1 MLVSGC
7 GGGSSSTTSNT
18 ISVTVTPATAT
29 VTSGGTVQFTATV
42 MGDSSNAGVTWTASS
57 ASATSGTIDAT
68 GKFTAASVTTATTA
82 TVVATSKTDTTKTG
96 SATVTINPPAAA
108 AVTISPQTVFV
119 AAGQVQQFTA
129 TVTNESATTVTWSVN
144 GTPGGSATVGTIDA
158 MGNYTAPAVTQNA
171 KAMVTATST
180 ADTTKSASASVS
192 VVANGVVAAT
202 QNVQVASYTINAP
215 ATANVSIQFGPD
227 TTYGMST
234 WQQPSASGG
243 GAVTILVAGMKMNTA
258 YHMRAN
264 VVFAD
269 GSKFNDID
277 HTFTTGTV
285 PAANLPQITVT
296 TPTAGANPQP
306 GVELL
311 DLLGV
316 TGPSMNGVVTD
327 IEGNVIWT
335 LNPTLPTGQF
345 FSPLKLLA
353 NGHFLAVIS
362 TQPVG
367 VNSSLV
373 EYDLAGTVISTF
385 TGAQLSTALAAAS
398 CAGCQ
403 GHNITGM
410 HHDFALLPNGH
421 MIVIVSEGVSET
433 GLTGQPSPLTV
444 TGDLLVELD
453 QNHNPVWLWSTFD
466 HLDLNRH
473 PLAFPDWTH
482 TNAVVYTPDDHNLM
496 ISMRSQDWVLKIDYN
511 DGKGTGNILW
521 HLGYQGDFALI
532 QNGAPTTDPSL
543 WFYGQHDINV
553 VSQKSSGVFSVTL
566 FDDGNNRV
574 LNNNNDNTSIC
585 GQGAAPQCSSAAP
598 ILELD
603 ETLKTATIQFR
614 SEPPVYTQ
622 PPQLIEFAAFGGS
635 SRLLANNDLEYDLC
649 GLAASGTQSLNNM
662 SDILEVTQPSGQIAW
677 RMQLSG
683 NYAYRAF
690 RIPSLYPGVQW

>member
-1 MLVSGC
+1 MRRPLSTGLSLSFVLALLTFISGC
-7 GGGSSSTTSNT
+7 GGGG
-18 ISVTVTPATAT
+18 TAT
-29 VTSGGTVQFTATV
+29 
-42 MGDSSNAGVTWTASS
+42 
-57 ASATSGTIDAT
+57 IDPP
-68 GKFTAASVTTATTA
+68 
-82 TVVATSKTDTTKTG
+82 
-96 SATVTINPPAAA
+96 NPPAAA
-108 AVTISPQTVFV
+108 AVTISPQAVFV

-129 TVTNESATTVTWSVN
+129 TVTNASATTVTWSVN

-158 MGNYTAPAVTQNA
+158 MGNYTAPATATNA
-171 KAMVTATST
+171 TAMVTATST
-180 ADTTKSASASVS
+180 ADTTKSANASVS
-192 VVANGVVAAT
+192 VVANGVVTSTA
-202 QNVQVASYTINAP
+202 NVQVASYTITTP
-215 ATANVSIQFGPD
+215 ATANVSVQFGPD
-227 TTYGMST
+227 TTYGLST
-234 WQQPSASGG
+234 WQQPSVSGG

-258 YHMRAN
+258 YHMRAT

-269 GSKFNDID
+269 GTKFNDID

-285 PAANLPQITVT
+285 PAANLPRITVT
-296 TPTAGANPQP
+296 TPTAGAKPQP

-316 TGPSMNGVVTD
+316 TAASMNGVVTD

-335 LNPTLPTGQF
+335 LQPTLPTGQF
-345 FSPLKLLA
+345 FSPLKLLS
-353 NGHFLAVIS
+353 NGHFLAVIAS
-362 TQPVG
+362 QSEG
-367 VNSSLV
+367 INSSLV

-385 TGAQLSTALAAAS
+385 TSAQLSAALATAT

-403 GHNITGM
+403 GHNIGGM
-410 HHDFALLPNGH
+410 HHDYALLPNGH
-421 MIVIVSEGVSET
+421 MIVIVSEAVIEH
-433 GLTGQPSPLTV
+433 GLTGQPDPITV
-444 TGDLLVELD
+444 TGDLLIELD
-453 QNHNPVWLWSTFD
+453 QNHNPVWLWSSFD

-473 PLAFPDWTH
+473 PLTFPDWTH

-496 ISMRSQDWVLKIDYN
+496 ISMRTQDWVLKIDYN

-521 HLGYQGDFALI
+521 HLGYQGDFTLI

-574 LNNNNDNTSIC
+574 LNNNNDNSSIC
-585 GQGAAPQCSSAAP
+585 GEGSAPQCTSAAP

-603 ETLKTATIQFR
+603 ETAKTATIQFR
-614 SEPPVYTQ
+614 SESVPPLTTL
-622 PPQLIEFAAFGGS
+622 PEFAAFGGS

-649 GLAASGTQSLNNM
+649 GLTVTNTQNLNNM
-662 SDILEVTQPSGQIAW
+662 SDIFEVTQPSGQIAW

>member
-1 MLVSGC
+1 
-7 GGGSSSTTSNT
+7 
-18 ISVTVTPATAT
+18 VTPATAT
-29 VTSGGTVQFTATV
+29 VTSGGTAQFTATV
-42 MGDSSNAGVTWTASS
+42 TNDSSNAGVTWTASS
-57 ASATSGTIDAT
+57 ASATSGTVDAT
-68 GKFTAASVTTATTA
+68 GKFTAATVTKATTA
-82 TVVATSKTDTTKTG
+82 TVTATSKTDTTKSA
-96 SATVTINPPAAA
+96 SATVTINPAAA

-129 TVTNESATTVTWSVN
+129 TVNGESATTVTWSVN
-144 GTPGGSATVGTIDA
+144 GTPGGSTATGTIDA
-158 MGNYTAPAVTQNA
+158 MGNYTAPPVTQNA
-171 KAMVTATST
+171 SAMVTATST
-180 ADTTKSASASVS
+180 ADTTKSASAAVGI
-192 VVANGVVAAT
+192 VANGVVTAT

-215 ATANVSIQFGPD
+215 ASANVSVQFGPD
-227 TTYGMST
+227 TTYGLST

-243 GAVTILVAGMKMNTA
+243 GPVTILVAGMKMNTA
-258 YHMRAN
+258 FHMRAN

-269 GSKFNDID
+269 GTKFNDID

-306 GVELL
+306 GVELI

-316 TGPSMNGVVTD
+316 GGPSMNGVVTD
-327 IEGNVIWT
+327 IQGNVIWT
-335 LNPTLPTGQF
+335 LQPTLPANQF
-345 FSPLKLLA
+345 FSPMKLLP
-353 NGHFLAVIS
+353 NGHFLVGIS
-362 TQPVG
+362 GQPDG

-421 MIVIVSEGVSET
+421 IIVIVSEGVSET
-433 GLTGQPSPLTV
+433 GLTGQPSPITV
-444 TGDLLVELD
+444 TGDLLIELD

-473 PLAFPDWTH
+473 PFAFPDWTH

-496 ISMRSQDWVLKIDYN
+496 FSMRSQDWVLKIDYN
-511 DGKGTGNILW
+511 DGAGTGNILW

-532 QNGAPTTDPSL
+532 QNGAPTNDPSL

-553 VSQKSSGVFSVTL
+553 VSQKSAGVFSVTL

-574 LNNNNDNTSIC
+574 LNNNNDNSSIC
-585 GQGAAPQCSSAAP
+585 GQGSAPQCSSAAP

-603 ETLKTATIQFR
+603 ETAKTATIQFR
-614 SEPPVYTQ
+614 SVPPTYPASPLV
-622 PPQLIEFAAFGGS
+622 EFAAFGGS

-649 GLAASGTQSLNNM
+649 GLAAVGTQNLNNM

-683 NYAYRAF
+683 NYAYRSF